1 MIQNRFL
8 QKLFTVLTIL
18 AVVAFIGCEKKTEQ
32 KQDEVKKET
41 TMPDT
46 SSSVSEPNNG
56 EPMAQQPVVIPDL
69 KGKWTGTFDKR
80 STTFTITEQTD
91 SSFSGRISI
100 KYKEMLNQEVKGYF
114 SPTTKK
120 VYMEDQIHS
129 KYMGKYKG
137 SLSEDGKALSGTF
150 TMNRDGSKTSFNLNK
165 N

>member
-18 AVVAFIGCEKKTEQ
+18 AIVAFIGCEKKTEQ
-32 KQDEVKKET
+32 KQDEVEKET

-46 SSSVSEPNNG
+46 SSSVSEPKDG

-91 SSFSGRISI
+91 SSFSGKISI
-100 KYKEMLNQEVKGYF
+100 KYKEMLNQEVKGRF

-129 KYMGKYKG
+129 KFMGKYNG
-137 SLSEDGKALSGTF
+137 RLSDDGKTLSGTF
-150 TMNRDGSKTSFNLNK
+150 TMNRNGSKTSFTLNK